1 MLKRCGKDV
10 YRLRRRQRISYGQ
23 LSTDP
28 VHTLTTPHKPH
39 GKPRL
44 IPQFLPTLS
53 TDLSTSKNRFPHL
66 LIASYPHFPQPL
78 LLEPQKKI

>member
-1 MLKRCGKDV
+1 MLKHCGKDV
-10 YRLRRRQRISYGQ
+10 HRLRTGNRISYGQ

-28 VHTLTTPHKPH
+28 VHTIATPHRPH

-44 IPQFLPTLS
+44 IPKTLPTLS
-53 TDLSTSKNRFPHL
+53 TDLSTRKNHL
-66 LIASYPHFPQPL
+66 LHLLTASFPHFPQPL

>member
-1 MLKRCGKDV
+1 MLNPCGKHV
-10 YRLRRRQRISYGQ
+10 YRLRTAGRISYGQ

-28 VHTLTTPHKPH
+28 VYTTVTPHRPH

-44 IPQFLPTLS
+44 IPQTLPTLS
-53 TDLSTSKNRFPHL
+53 TDISTRKNHFLHL
-66 LIASYPHFPQPL
+66 LIASFPHFPQPL